1 MSTVLVSGPARR
13 LRSIGTPIRG
23 INVWLQ
29 TIERKATPMRL
40 TFRQALELGANVS
53 KGEHG
58 SFAVYDPVR

>member
-1 MSTVLVSGPARR
+1 
-13 LRSIGTPIRG
+13 
-23 INVWLQ
+23 
-29 TIERKATPMRL
+29 MRL